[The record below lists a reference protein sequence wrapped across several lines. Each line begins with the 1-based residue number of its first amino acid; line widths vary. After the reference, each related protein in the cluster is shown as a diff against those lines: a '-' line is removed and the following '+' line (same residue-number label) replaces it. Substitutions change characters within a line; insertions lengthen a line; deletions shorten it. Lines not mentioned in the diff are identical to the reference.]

1 MEQNIEEENRHIEIV
16 ITDDEDEQV
25 FKASGNVNRKTSH
38 RFLEGLGYIFIP
50 EEPPKA
56 LKLGIPLPAKVSCE
70 HIRECS
76 DYYEKCFK
84 CNNNNAK
91 SYFKPRE
98 AEA

>member
-1 MEQNIEEENRHIEIV
+1 MEDSHETHDLVIKILDMFFVYYPQPLNNWVTKKNRMGWPVRVTHL
-16 ITDDEDEQV
+16 EDR
-25 FKASGNVNRKTSH
+25 S
-38 RFLEGLGYIFIP
+38 
-50 EEPPKA
+50 
-56 LKLGIPLPAKVSCE
+56 LGIPLPAKVSCE